1 MSKET
6 PEVVEYLV
14 YTDHSPFLKAAGA
27 IMIQEFEIVG
37 DTARKVLLDIVS
49 AFDLSRIANT
59 RTVQATLNSV
69 TSNSSEVQ
77 AYLISCIFLIKTVIG
92 VEEYDTFVKRL
103 KSSATTMTEYN
114 KNTIDEKF
122 FGEFLRDHEWYVAL
136 ILMRM
141 FAVKLIVTHNLDKV
155 K

>member
-14 YTDHSPFLKAAGA
+14 YTDHSPFLRAAGA

-49 AFDLSRIANT
+49 AFDLSKIANT

-77 AYLISCIFLIKTVIG
+77 AYLISCM
-92 VEEYDTFVKRL
+92 ENQEYGQAIT
-103 KSSATTMTEYN
+103 A
-114 KNTIDEKF
+114 
-122 FGEFLRDHEWYVAL
+122 
-136 ILMRM
+136 
-141 FAVKLIVTHNLDKV
+141 
-155 K
+155 